1 VGNKDTIRRNV
12 GTEEQT
18 MLIRRKVIIII
29 IKIIKHIKGKKN
41 KRRGKIKCQNN

>member
-18 MLIRRKVIIII
+18 MLIRRVIIII